1 MNKFI
6 AAALFLFVTA
16 LSSCVSDHPL
26 VNETSFNMAERDPD
40 ARLLKEIR
48 ELTLRDSVRIAL
60 ANNPGYREAHQA
72 VVSAKMRYYQA
83 LGAYSPVISASFA
96 LGDQLYDG
104 SGGSTVPVRDQ
115 VFYTYTTVQANWILF
130 DGLNREFNMLSA
142 KRGHRIQQ
150 ELDENARRLLVRAV
164 AYAYNDILLARDQ
177 IRIADA
183 DFTFQTKMA
192 REAELKYR
200 AGTTPRSEVLNFRG
214 RANNARE
221 NRESAKYHYELAR
234 YTLALLMGYVR
245 GELPADI
252 TFPEIPEAVKQEMLS
267 VDLYLDLALTNRPDL
282 KAYREKLKISE
293 YELYRAYGSFL
304 PVISLFTNYSYSS
317 NSTQNAGNNPTGF
330 GNFYVEGNSF
340 NYGLAASLTLFNGGI
355 RYNRI
360 REARSELT
368 ASELAGAEL
377 WLKVVNDVRS
387 AYANCEYSRRIM
399 EICRENQKL
408 MAEQRDLVMKE
419 YLAGEIEVTRLN
431 EAQTN
436 LVHSNMALADA
447 VIKLHK
453 AHEQLAAAV
462 HANGTVVR

>member
-1 MNKFI
+1 
-6 AAALFLFVTA
+6 
-16 LSSCVSDHPL
+16 
-26 VNETSFNMAERDPD
+26 
-40 ARLLKEIR
+40 
-48 ELTLRDSVRIAL
+48 
-60 ANNPGYREAHQA
+60 
-72 VVSAKMRYYQA
+72 
-83 LGAYSPVISASFA
+83 
-96 LGDQLYDG
+96 
-104 SGGSTVPVRDQ
+104 
-115 VFYTYTTVQANWILF
+115 
-130 DGLNREFNMLSA
+130 
-142 KRGHRIQQ
+142 
-150 ELDENARRLLVRAV
+150 
-164 AYAYNDILLARDQ
+164 
-177 IRIADA
+177 
-183 DFTFQTKMA
+183 MA

-408 MAEQRDLVMKE
+408 MAEQRELVMKE

-462 HANGTVVR
+462 HANGTAVR